1 MIEFHLVKSNKPDVF
16 EQSINEKIGEG
27 WDLRGPMMTSSQGWV
42 YMQPM
47 TRKIKKA
54 KKKEKKDAVA

>member
-1 MIEFHLVKSNKPDVF
+1 MIEFHLVKANDSDVF

-27 WDLRGPMMTSSQGWV
+27 WDLRGPMTSSQGWV

-47 TRKIKKA
+47 TRKIKKP